1 MYFPYDHPF
10 YWDGNKLN
18 IFPYDCSGP
27 SLEEIIKHQRRGFTM
42 PIIKKAL
49 DEKDFK
55 IENFRINATPDMD
68 ILQKIRPMELTRR
81 KQKDETRK
89 ESFNLCVK
97 EMSWKRIGQFM
108 KGMQQYMKYQ
118 EYARRNPQMER
129 IKEIAENIERELKDT
144 PPPVPSIRD
153 FVERSREFIPY
164 QVIDGAF
171 HEINAQLRGEPS
183 YGRVLPNPDLGG
195 QVLPNPRFV
204 GIRLPDKKEPRIEI
218 SYRNGKPEINYTDED
233 MRDNRKLDWRW
244 NKPKYNQKE
253 LNETITKYY
262 ENSPEVRQQM
272 KDLIAYKRAQ
282 KQREREQQ
290 LMSFG
295 SRQDFAR

>member
-68 ILQKIRPMELTRR
+68 ILQKIRPKEL
-81 KQKDETRK
+81 TRK

-195 QVLPNPRFV
+195 QVLPNP
-204 GIRLPDKKEPRIEI
+204 GIRLPEPRIEI
-218 SYRNGKPEINYTDED
+218 SYRNGKPEIDYTDED
-233 MRDNRKLDWRW
+233 MRKDRRKLDWRW

-253 LNETITKYY
+253 LNETIMKYY
-262 ENSPEVRQQM
+262 ENSPEVRQ
-272 KDLIAYKRAQ
+272 KYKELEDRVRYQ

>member
-68 ILQKIRPMELTRR
+68 MLQKMEWTSKEL
-81 KQKDETRK
+81 TRK

-153 FVERSREFIPY
+153 FVERSREFIP
-164 QVIDGAF
+164 
-171 HEINAQLRGEPS
+171 
-183 YGRVLPNPDLGG
+183 NPDLGG
-195 QVLPNPRFV
+195 QVLPNP
-204 GIRLPDKKEPRIEI
+204 GIRLPEPRIEI

-233 MRDNRKLDWRW
+233 MRKDRRKLDWRW

-253 LNETITKYY
+253 LVDSFKRYFDTPELRQKYK
-262 ENSPEVRQQM
+262 ELEDRVR
-272 KDLIAYKRAQ
+272 YQ

-295 SRQDFAR
+295 SRHDFAR